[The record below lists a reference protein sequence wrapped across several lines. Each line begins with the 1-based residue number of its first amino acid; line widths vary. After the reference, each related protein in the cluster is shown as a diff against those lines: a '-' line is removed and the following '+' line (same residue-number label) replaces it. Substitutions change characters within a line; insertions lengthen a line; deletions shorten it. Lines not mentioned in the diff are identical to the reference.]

1 MSEDIDSDALAYVK
15 AKKKTT
21 ALQLARKNERMGKYI

>member
-21 ALQLARKNERMGKYI
+21 AL